1 MIFFVMYTANEQLY
15 RKTGWVLILFISFFI
30 FGRYFF
36 SLMYHRYQNDPDAM
50 KNALWLGLYDEDN
63 VPHWQKG
70 GSVYFRQQPQIFN
83 WVVLLA
89 MSILKTINTIYQ
101 DSDEL
106 EAFCI
111 ESIRVDY
118 TKEFIFFQRM
128 SSFVS

>member
-1 MIFFVMYTANEQLY
+1 MVALFINGSEKLNRAKNLGFMIFFVMYTANEQLY

-70 GSVYFRQQPQIFN
+70 GSVYFRQQP
-83 WVVLLA
+83 
-89 MSILKTINTIYQ
+89 
-101 DSDEL
+101 
-106 EAFCI
+106 
-111 ESIRVDY
+111 
-118 TKEFIFFQRM
+118 
-128 SSFVS
+128 